1 MTELSSAG
9 AGTLPCR
16 VQRCFRLALFMV
28 GCGAGVAYAEID
40 VDALRLDAR
49 VTQEVGTSASNVTFT
64 RRQNVSSSEPAFHP
78 PPADAHLEAPA
89 FTPPAGAPGDTGW
102 APAVL
107 DAYQSAEGFDT
118 MRVSGR
124 FANGLAYNRISALT
138 EWNMAAFVVAPI
150 GITTTARLD
159 YLLFPGLAGLS
170 SNFSGPYGE
179 VGFRYEITL
188 GSNGSEQFRLE
199 SSVVL
204 SRSQGGNRYSTRPAY
219 SPAWSVRAAKCVPS

>member
-9 AGTLPCR
+9 AGTVPCR

-89 FTPPAGAPGDTGW
+89 FTPPAGAPGDTG
-102 APAVL
+102 
-107 DAYQSAEGFDT
+107 
-118 MRVSGR
+118 
-124 FANGLAYNRISALT
+124 
-138 EWNMAAFVVAPI
+138 
-150 GITTTARLD
+150 
-159 YLLFPGLAGLS
+159 
-170 SNFSGPYGE
+170 
-179 VGFRYEITL
+179 
-188 GSNGSEQFRLE
+188 
-199 SSVVL
+199 
-204 SRSQGGNRYSTRPAY
+204 
-219 SPAWSVRAAKCVPS
+219 